1 MAEHNTSIPV
11 GGAQS
16 FGQAWAP
23 CNTDIGTV
31 TSNWLYGG
39 GNAYPAPYRSFQ
51 QNLVNGNNYLG
62 PYCRRLDG
70 VAGRLKISISAV
82 IGEVGFAQQCWYDY
96 PRGANDKVDG
106 VVADTNK
113 VWWDT
118 KVSRKYWLQ
127 VYNLNDDNAGLIWVQ
142 VAVSSGTTSF
152 PVLNMHDVSNG
163 PLQGECIKHIR
174 AGHNLYGGQTNP
186 LQLYTGISGNC
197 GIKSDTLSA
206 LAIPYVGISTN
217 SGQGGWIPD
226 VSFLENGSIAG
237 MGWCLAGNGEAAT
250 EAGAIYNGLS
260 SSEQTTAGSTFSDA
274 NRANNFASALAD
286 HLAKVK
292 DLLEKLSTFHYST
305 AAGTFLARKV
315 QWKKTLELLSAAPMA
330 GRLMLDAWWLPNLRK
345 YGVNPNNAATGT
357 ASNPYK
363 WRPPDHIQQRWAGH
377 LNDDGSSGA
386 PFGGGDFKTYIPGTT
401 PNKRDENGFVTSE
414 PDWDWYLTLL
424 NRGDTTTV
432 PVVDPVTN
440 EFVFH
445 ENYGFGRGGSVQS
458 ADPFL
463 NWVDSVFGTQTGDS
477 VGAILD
483 MSPATPFFY
492 VLGIMEVLEAGG
504 KMIKIRKGEAVGITN
519 IDGYDTTKFEIRI
532 SAKNMKAGNVR
543 IYNYLVNTGDA
554 NGNKFT
560 AVP

>member
-31 TSNWLYGG
+31 TSNWMYGG
-39 GNAYPAPYRSFQ
+39 GCAYPAPYRSFQ

-96 PRGANDKVDG
+96 PRGAGDVVDG

-142 VAVSSGTTSF
+142 VAIAAGSVSY
-152 PVLNMHDVSNG
+152 PELNMHDVSNG

-197 GIKSDTLSA
+197 GIKSDTLSS
-206 LAIPYVGISTN
+206 LAIPYNVS
-217 SGQGGWIPD
+217 QGGWIPD
-226 VSFLENGSIAG
+226 VSFLETGSFG
-237 MGWCLAGNGEAAT
+237 GNEWCLSSNGEPFT
-250 EAGAIYNGLS
+250 EAGNIFNNLNS
-260 SSEQTTAGSTFSDA
+260 SQQNAAGDYFSDA
-274 NRANNFASALAD
+274 NRANNFASALAS

-292 DLLEKLSTFHYST
+292 DFLNKLADWSYGEAVKSNAERD
-305 AAGTFLARKV
+305 AAI
-315 QWKKTLELLSAAPMA
+315 QKTLELFAASWMA
-330 GRLMLDAWWLPNLRK
+330 GRLMIDAWWLPNLRK
-345 YGVNPNNAATGT
+345 YGNNPNNLPDGT

-363 WRPPDHIQQRWAGH
+363 WRPPDHVQKRFAEYM
-377 LNDDGSSGA
+377 NNTNTGA
-386 PFGGGDFKTYIPGTT
+386 PNGSDFRAYIPDET
-401 PNKRDENGFVTSE
+401 PNKTGTSE
-414 PDWDWYLTLL
+414 KDFGWFLTLL

-445 ENYGFGRGGSVQS
+445 ENYGFGRGGSIS
-458 ADPFL
+458 STDTFL
-463 NWVDSVFGTQTGDS
+463 TWVDNNFGTQTGNS
-477 VGAILD
+477 IGALLD
-483 MSPATPFFY
+483 MSPGNAFFI
-492 VLGIMEVLEAGG
+492 LGVIPIIALEAGG
-504 KMIKIRKGEAVGITN
+504 KMIKAKKGESIGVTN
-519 IDGYDTTKFEIRI
+519 LDGYDTTTFEIRI
-532 SAKNMKAGNVR
+532 SAKNMKSGNLTM
-543 IYNYLVNTGDA
+543 YNYLVNTGDA

>member
-39 GNAYPAPYRSFQ
+39 GNAYPAPYRSFS

-96 PRGANDKVDG
+96 PRGAGDVVDG

-163 PLQGECIKHIR
+163 PLQGDCIRHIR
-174 AGHNLYGGQTNP
+174 AGHNLSGGQINP

-197 GIKSDTLSA
+197 GIKSDTLSS
-206 LAIPYVGISTN
+206 LAIPYNVS
-217 SGQGGWIPD
+217 QGGWIPD
-226 VSFLENGSIAG
+226 VSFLETGSFG
-237 MGWCLAGNGEAAT
+237 GNEWCLSSNGEPFT
-250 EAGAIYNGLS
+250 EAGNIFNNLNS
-260 SSEQTTAGSTFSDA
+260 SQQNAAGDYFSDA
-274 NRANNFASALAD
+274 NRANNFASALAA
-286 HLAKVK
+286 HLAEVK
-292 DLLEKLSTFHYST
+292 DFLDKLADWIYAE
-305 AAGTFLARKV
+305 AANDQAARNAAI
-315 QWKKTLELLSAAPMA
+315 QQTLELLAAAPMA
-330 GRLMLDAWWLPNLRK
+330 ARLMIDAWFLPNLRK
-345 YGVNPNNAATGT
+345 YGSNPNNLPDGT
-357 ASNPYK
+357 TTNPYK
-363 WRPPDHIQQRWAGH
+363 WRPPDHVQQRWAGQ
-377 LNDDGSSGA
+377 LLDNGTTGA
-386 PFGGGDFKTYIPGTT
+386 PFGGGTDFKGYIPGTT
-401 PNKRDENGFVTSE
+401 PNKTGTSE
-414 PDWDWYLTLL
+414 QDWGWYLTLL

-432 PVVDPVTN
+432 PYVDSNTN
-440 EFVFH
+440 EFVFA

-463 NWVDSVFGTQTGDS
+463 NWVDNNFGTQTGDS
-477 VGAILD
+477 LGTLLD
-483 MSPATPFFY
+483 MSPAAPFFIIS
-492 VLGIMEVLEAGG
+492 VIPIAVLEAGG
-504 KMIKIRKGEAVGITN
+504 KNIKAQKGESIGATN
-519 IDGYDTTKFEIRI
+519 LDGYDTTKFEIRV
-532 SAKNMKAGNVR
+532 SAKNMKQGNLNM
-543 IYNYLVNTGDA
+543 YNYLVNTGDA

>member
-23 CNTDIGTV
+23 CNGDIGTI
-31 TSNWLYGG
+31 TSNWMYGG
-39 GNAYPAPYRSFQ
+39 GNAYPAPYRSFS

-96 PRGANDKVDG
+96 PRGAGDVVDG

-142 VAVSSGTTSF
+142 VAIAAGSVSY
-152 PVLNMHDVSNG
+152 PELDMHDVSNG

-197 GIKSDTLSA
+197 GIKSDTLSE
-206 LAIPYVGISTN
+206 LAIPTATDK
-217 SGQGGWIPD
+217 GGWIPD

-250 EAGAIYNGLS
+250 ETGVIYNGLS

-292 DLLEKLSTFHYST
+292 DLLEKLSTFHYGA
-305 AAGTFLARKV
+305 AAGNFVARKV
-315 QWKKTLELLSAAPMA
+315 QWEKTLELLSAAPMA
-330 GRLMLDAWWLPNLRK
+330 GRLMLDAWFLPNLRK
-345 YGVNPNNAATGT
+345 YGANPNNGPTGT

-363 WRPPDHIQQRWAGH
+363 WRPPDNVQQNFASY
-377 LNDDGSSGA
+377 LDDDGTSGA
-386 PFGGGDFKTYIPGTT
+386 PNGSDFKAYIPNST
-401 PNKRDENGFVTSE
+401 PNKRDESGNVTTE
-414 PDWDWYLTLL
+414 PDWDWFLTLL

-458 ADPFL
+458 ADPFV
-463 NWVDSVFGTQTGDS
+463 NWVDSTFGTQTANS

-492 VLGIMEVLEAGG
+492 VLRIMPILEAGG
-504 KMIKIRKGEAVGITN
+504 KMIKIKKGEAVGVTN